1 MCSCIFITHPHTSW
15 RVMYEITFSINRAYS
30 RSTTTYLVLPRS
42 PIAHHLQC
50 EQYNCFG
57 VMGSLPFV
65 YSSQA
70 VSRSYF
76 PHSRSLRSAQTL
88 HMQRWS
94 PDTPLALCQSMRCH
108 AMHAWYIIWLSFT
121 DIIENFRCPIEWNII
136 YVDSVCVCVFP
147 RLSCCCCYRVHNSGE
162 YSHIL
167 AHIEQTDER

>member
-1 MCSCIFITHPHTSW
+1 MPSLSLSRRAVYRVLCWMCSCIFITHPHTSW
-15 RVMYEITFSINRAYS
+15 RVMYEIMFSINRAYS

-76 PHSRSLRSAQTL
+76 PHSSVASLCTNITYAAVKPRYTTRSLPKHA
-88 HMQRWS
+88 M
-94 PDTPLALCQSMRCH
+94 PCH
-108 AMHAWYIIWLSFT
+108 ACM
-121 DIIENFRCPIEWNII
+121 I
-136 YVDSVCVCVFP
+136 YYLTKFHRYYWKFSVP
-147 RLSCCCCYRVHNSGE
+147 DRVK
-162 YSHIL
+162 YYL
-167 AHIEQTDER
+167 CR